1 VDLEIRPASLADL
14 PGLERRCWA
23 GGEEE
28 MRRRIREC
36 GTCSIIGLDRG
47 RPVAQLYLRAY
58 QRGFRAARG
67 AYEGAWWADLKGVE
81 DRIEL
86 PARTAMLGC
95 WHVGRVREV
104 DGEEREA
111 EEYRGRGVGIGLLRR
126 AIDWLHAGSAP
137 FQALAAK
144 AADSEA
150 RAYLNWLGGLAL
162 PTFNELGFERLASFE
177 DPYLEELAE
186 RPEVWSAAAHPA
198 RFHLVLLRRGSAA
211 AVESDR

>member
-1 VDLEIRPASLADL
+1 VELEIRPATLADL

-28 MRRRIREC
+28 MRRRIGDQ
-36 GTCSIIGLDRG
+36 GTCSMVGLDGG
-47 RPVAQLYLRAY
+47 RPVAQLYLRDY
-58 QRGFRAARG
+58 QRGFRAPRG

-95 WHVGRVREV
+95 WHVGRVREP

-111 EEYRGRGVGIGLLRR
+111 EEYRGRGVGLGLLRH
-126 AIDWLHAGSAP
+126 AIDWLRAGSSP
-137 FQALAAK
+137 FEALAAK
-144 AADSEA
+144 AADAEA

-162 PTFNELGFERLASFE
+162 PTFTELGFEPLACFE
-177 DPYLEELAE
+177 DPYIQELAE
-186 RPEVWSAAAHPA
+186 RPEVWSGVAHPA
-198 RFHLVLLRRGSAA
+198 RFHLVLLRRDPEGP
-211 AVESDR
+211 